1 MNARQTVTT
10 GILLAYIALCSPVF
24 VARAQNKQPTLS
36 GYLREQGSRESLPGA
51 AVYVHSLRQGTT
63 ANAFGFYTL
72 TLPPGEYVV
81 QFSFVGMTP
90 VVDTLD
96 LRQSRVYDVELKPGK
111 QLSEIEIVG
120 DAADHSGAATL
131 MSRME
136 LTGQQIGAV
145 PTLMGEKDLLK
156 AVQLLPGVQS
166 GNEGQS
172 GLYVRGGGPDQ
183 NLILLDGAT
192 VYNASHLF
200 GFFSVFN
207 GDAIKQVSLTKGG
220 FPARYGGRLSSVL
233 DVTMRDGDK
242 NQYRGEVGL
251 GVISSRILL
260 EGPIVKDKISFVAAG
275 RRTYADALLLP
286 VRWISGEDPGVGYY
300 FYDLSGRVHYEI
312 NRKNRLFLSAYT
324 GRDAFASTQERDD
337 GTRRAN
343 ISWGNVSGTLRW
355 NHLAS
360 ERMFVNTTLIF
371 TDYEFNTF
379 LRENTDT
386 RSISAGYS
394 SGIRDW
400 GIRSD
405 AEYLPSPR
413 RTVRAGLSVLRHRFV
428 PSAYVLVDALVP
440 GFGTQRVVQSFSVE
454 SGAYWEEDRRLGTR
468 LESNF
473 GLRLSH
479 FTADR
484 RTYARVEPRLALR
497 WLMGTDASVK
507 ASWAVMNQYL
517 HLLSNTGI
525 GLPTDL
531 WVPANATVGP
541 QRSQQFAAGYER
553 SVREGRWIFSIEA
566 FHKRSLDVIG
576 YRPGASFLLIDPD
589 ELDSGEPRSINWE
602 RQVTQ
607 GRQESYGAEVYLQKK
622 KGEIQGWMGYTLSR
636 TWLQFDELNLG
647 NRFPARYDRRH
658 DLSVFAFHE
667 RSRPEK
673 AGSSRRISSTFV
685 LGTGNAVTI
694 PSGLFQAPIPVSPG
708 NPDPTPWFPIY
719 ATDFGRLN
727 QYRLA
732 PYHRLDFSVQWSKKK
747 KWGTRSWEI
756 SVYNVYN
763 RANPWFVDAV
773 QRPNGTELVQYSL
786 FGVVPALNY
795 SFRFR

>member
-1 MNARQTVTT
+1 MKALKLVLT
-10 GILLAYIALCSPVF
+10 GTYCVLLSISQLGF
-24 VARAQNKQPTLS
+24 AQNKPVVLS
-36 GYLREQGSRESLPGA
+36 GYLREAGSRESLPGA
-51 AVYVHSLRQGTT
+51 AVYIPSLKQGTT
-63 ANAFGFYTL
+63 ANAFGFYSL
-72 TLPPGEYVV
+72 SLPPGQYIV
-81 QFSFVGMTP
+81 QFSYVGMASMI
-90 VVDTLD
+90 DSLD
-96 LRQSRVYDVELKPGK
+96 LTRSTVYDVELKPGK

-120 DAADHSGAATL
+120 DAADKSGAATL

-136 LTGQQIGAV
+136 LSGQQIGAV

-156 AVQLLPGVQS
+156 TVQLLPGVQS

-242 NQYRGEVGL
+242 SQFRGELGL
-251 GVISSRILL
+251 GVISSRFLV
-260 EGPIVKDKISFVAAG
+260 EGPIVRNKMSFVAAG

-286 VRWISGEDPGVGYY
+286 ARWITGEDPGVGYY
-300 FYDLSGRVHYEI
+300 FYDLSGRIHYEI
-312 NRKNRLFLSAYT
+312 NRKNRLFLSTYT
-324 GRDAFASTQERDD
+324 GRDAFASRQERDE

-360 ERMFVNTTLIF
+360 ERLFVNTTFIY
-371 TDYEFNTF
+371 TDYQFNTF
-379 LRENTDT
+379 LRESSDARNIT
-386 RSISAGYS
+386 AGYS

-413 RTVRAGLSVLRHRFV
+413 RTVRTGISILRHRFV
-428 PSAYVLVDALVP
+428 PSAYVLLDALVP
-440 GFGTQRVVQSFSVE
+440 GLGTQRVVRSYSVE
-454 SGAYWEEDRRLGTR
+454 SGAYWEEDRKIGTR
-468 LESNF
+468 LESNI

-479 FTADR
+479 FTADG
-484 RTYARVEPRLALR
+484 RTYGRAEPRVALR
-497 WLMGTDASVK
+497 ALLGADASIK

-531 WVPANATVGP
+531 WVPANAAVGP
-541 QRSQQFAAGYER
+541 QRSQQWAAGYEQIL
-553 SVREGRWIFSIEA
+553 REGRWVFSVEG
-566 FHKRSLDVIG
+566 FYKQSRDVIG

-607 GRQESYGAEVYLQKK
+607 GQQESYGAEFFLQKK
-622 KGEIQGWMGYTLSR
+622 KGMIKGWLGYTLSR

-647 NRFPARYDRRH
+647 ERFPARYDRRH
-658 DLSVFAFHE
+658 DLSLFAYHE
-667 RSRPEK
+667 RPRSGAEGRT
-673 AGSSRRISSTFV
+673 RRISGAFV
-685 LGTGNAVTI
+685 FGTGNTVTI
-694 PSGLFQAPIPVSPG
+694 PSGLFQAPYPVAPG
-708 NPDPTPWFPIY
+708 NPNPNPWFPVY

-732 PYHRLDFSVQWSKKK
+732 PYHRLDLSIQWSKKK

-756 SVYNVYN
+756 SVYNLYN
-763 RANPWFVDAV
+763 RANPWFIDAV

-786 FGVVPALNY
+786 FGIVPALNY
-795 SFRFR
+795 HFRFR

>member
-1 MNARQTVTT
+1 M
-10 GILLAYIALCSPVF
+10 
-24 VARAQNKQPTLS
+24 LS
-36 GYLREQGSRESLPGA
+36 GISAAVMLIAQLSIAQTRLPVLSGFLREMGSRESLPGA
-51 AVYVHSLRQGTT
+51 SVYIQSLKQGTT
-63 ANAFGFYTL
+63 ANAFGFYSIS
-72 TLPPGEYVV
+72 LPPGNYAV
-81 QFSFVGMTP
+81 QFSFVGMTSRL
-90 VVDTLD
+90 DTIELK
-96 LRQSRVYDVELKPGK
+96 QSMVYDVELKPGK

-120 DAADHSGAATL
+120 DATNQSGAATL

-136 LTGQQIGAV
+136 LSGQQIGVV

-156 AVQLLPGVQS
+156 TVQLLPGVQS

-242 NQYRGEVGL
+242 NQFRGELGL
-251 GVISSRILL
+251 GVISSRFLV
-260 EGPIVKDKISFVAAG
+260 EGPIVRNKISFVAAG

-286 VRWISGEDPGVGYY
+286 ARWITGEDPGVGYY

-324 GRDAFASTQERDD
+324 GRDAFANRQERDD

-343 ISWGNVSGTLRW
+343 ISWGNLSGTLRW
-355 NHLAS
+355 NYLVNN
-360 ERMFVNTTLIF
+360 RLFVNTTLIY
-371 TDYEFNTF
+371 TDYQFNTF
-379 LRENTDT
+379 LRETNDQRNIT
-386 RSISAGYS
+386 AGYS
-394 SGIRDW
+394 SGIRDY

-413 RTVRAGLSVLRHRFV
+413 RTVRTGISLLRHRFV

-440 GFGTQRVVQSFSVE
+440 GLGTQRVIRSYSVE
-454 SGAYWEEDRRLGTR
+454 SGAYWEEERRIGTR
-468 LESNF
+468 LESNI

-479 FTADR
+479 FTADG
-484 RTYARVEPRLALR
+484 RTYGRAEPRVALR
-497 WLMGTDASVK
+497 WLFGTDASLK

-531 WVPANATVGP
+531 WVPANASVGP
-541 QRSQQFAAGYER
+541 QRSRQLAAGYEQIL
-553 SVREGRWIFSIEA
+553 REGRWVFSLEG
-566 FHKRSLDVIG
+566 FHKQSHDVIG

-607 GRQESYGAEVYLQKK
+607 GQQESYGAELYLQKK
-622 KGEIQGWMGYTLSR
+622 KGAIQGWLGYTLAR
-636 TWLQFDELNLG
+636 TWLQFDELNQG
-647 NRFPARYDRRH
+647 QRFPARYDRRH
-658 DLSVFAFHE
+658 DLSIFAFLE
-667 RSRPEK
+667 RPRPGFE
-673 AGSSRRISSTFV
+673 GSGQRISAAFV
-685 LGTGNAVTI
+685 FGTGNAVTI
-694 PSGLFQAPIPVSPG
+694 PSGLFQAPFPIAPG
-708 NPDPTPWFPIY
+708 NPTPWFPVY

-732 PYHRLDFSVQWSKKK
+732 PYHRLDLSIQWNKKK

-763 RANPWFVDAV
+763 RANPWFIDAV

-786 FGVVPALNY
+786 FGIVPALNY
-795 SFRFR
+795 NFRFR

>member
-1 MNARQTVTT
+1 MKKLIPVIT
-10 GILLAYIALCSPVF
+10 GIYILLFIVISHISFAQYRQPV
-24 VARAQNKQPTLS
+24 LS
-36 GYLREQGSRESLPGA
+36 GYLREAGSRESLPGA
-51 AVYVHSLRQGTT
+51 SVYIPSLKQGTT
-63 ANAFGFYTL
+63 ANVFGFYSISI
-72 TLPPGEYVV
+72 PPGTYAVH
-81 QFSFVGMTP
+81 FSFVGMTP
-90 VVDTLD
+90 IIDTLD
-96 LRQSRVYDVELKPGK
+96 LNRSRVHDVELKPGK

-120 DAADHSGAATL
+120 NAADHTGAATL

-136 LTGQQIGAV
+136 LAGQQIGAV
-145 PTLMGEKDLLK
+145 PTLLGEKDLLK
-156 AVQLLPGVQS
+156 TVQLLPGVQS

-242 NQYRGEVGL
+242 NQFRGELGL
-251 GVISSRILL
+251 GIISSRFLV
-260 EGPIVKDKISFVAAG
+260 EGPILRNKISFVAAG

-286 VRWISGEDPGVGYY
+286 ARWITGEDPGVGYY
-300 FYDLSGRVHYEI
+300 FYDLSGRLHYEI
-312 NRKNRLFLSAYT
+312 NRKNRLFLSTYT
-324 GRDAFASTQERDD
+324 GRDAFASRQERDD

-360 ERMFVNTTLIF
+360 ERLFVNTTLIY

-379 LRENTDT
+379 LRESSDT
-386 RSISAGYS
+386 RNITAGYS
-394 SGIRDW
+394 SGIRDG

-413 RTVRAGLSVLRHRFV
+413 RTVRTGISVLKHRFV

-440 GFGTQRVVQSFSVE
+440 GLGIRRVVRSYSVE
-454 SGAYWEEDRRLGTR
+454 SGAYWEEDRRIGTR
-468 LESNF
+468 IESNI

-479 FTADR
+479 FTADGR
-484 RTYARVEPRLALR
+484 SYARAEPRIALR
-497 WLMGTDASVK
+497 WLMGTDASIK

-531 WVPANATVGP
+531 WVPANASVGP
-541 QRSQQFAAGYER
+541 QRSEQVAAGYEQNL
-553 SVREGRWIFSIEA
+553 REGRWVLSLET
-566 FHKRSLDVIG
+566 FHKRARDVIG

-602 RQVTQ
+602 RQITQ
-607 GRQESYGAEVYLQKK
+607 GQQESYGAELYLQKR
-622 KGEIQGWMGYTLSR
+622 KGSIQGWLGYTLSR
-636 TWLQFDELNLG
+636 TWLRFDELNLG
-647 NRFPARYDRRH
+647 ERFPARYDRRH
-658 DLSVFAFHE
+658 DLSLFAYHE
-667 RSRPEK
+667 RPRP
-673 AGSSRRISSTFV
+673 ASSVSNRRISAAFV
-685 LGTGNAVTI
+685 FGTGNAVTI
-694 PSGLFQAPIPVSPG
+694 PSGLFQAPFPVAPG
-708 NPDPTPWFPIY
+708 NPNPAPWFPVY

-732 PYHRLDFSVQWSKKK
+732 PYHRLDLSIQWSKKK

-756 SVYNVYN
+756 SLYNVYN
-763 RANPWFVDAV
+763 RANPWFIDAV
-773 QRPNGTELVQYSL
+773 QRQNGTELVQYSL
-786 FGVVPALNY
+786 FGIVPAVNY
-795 SFRFR
+795 NFRFR